1 VRPDQIYEV
10 AKILE
15 FLNGRLNTDVKLS
28 LPFSTILI
36 KNITFLAIA
45 IVAMAMLRYLRQVML
60 MPSVWFAIAM
70 LTYLICTSGVVYSI
84 IHNVP
89 WFKMDR
95 DQYGQVYISEYFMKG
110 QRGQW
115 AGEGYIFSS
124 LVCITGLILLFLSRI
139 DHFLKRSFH
148 RRVGILLCLFAVFVL
163 TQLILMC
170 YLHKSSW
177 YGPTFW
183 PPSHY

>member
-110 QRGQW
+110 QRG
-115 AGEGYIFSS
+115 
-124 LVCITGLILLFLSRI
+124 
-139 DHFLKRSFH
+139 
-148 RRVGILLCLFAVFVL
+148 
-163 TQLILMC
+163 
-170 YLHKSSW
+170 
-177 YGPTFW
+177 
-183 PPSHY
+183 